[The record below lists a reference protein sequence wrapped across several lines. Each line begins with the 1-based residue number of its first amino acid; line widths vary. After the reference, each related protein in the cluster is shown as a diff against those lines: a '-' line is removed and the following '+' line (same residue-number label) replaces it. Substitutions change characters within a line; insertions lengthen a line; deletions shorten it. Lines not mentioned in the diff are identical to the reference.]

1 LDKAIIV
8 DTDIASAFAKI
19 ERLNL
24 LLCLFS
30 NHSIYITPRI
40 FEELSVSLDYGY
52 TFPLDVFES
61 FDIVYPSEGEN
72 KFYKEMLVG
81 NKSLGKGELEAISI
95 CKNRGYMF
103 SSMDFAALQFAVSMN
118 IDVLDL
124 QSILRALW
132 RSGIKSKDEVKI
144 IIREIEDK
152 DNTSISDSHSIVE

>member
-1 LDKAIIV
+1 
-8 DTDIASAFAKI
+8 
-19 ERLNL
+19 
-24 LLCLFS
+24 
-30 NHSIYITPRI
+30 
-40 FEELSVSLDYGY
+40 
-52 TFPLDVFES
+52 
-61 FDIVYPSEGEN
+61 
-72 KFYKEMLVG
+72 MLVG

-132 RSGIKSKDEVKI
+132 RSGIKSKDEVKM

-152 DNTSISDSHSIVE
+152 DNTSIGDSHSIVE

>member
-1 LDKAIIV
+1 MPILK
-8 DTDIASAFAKI
+8 SF
-19 ERLNL
+19 N
-24 LLCLFS
+24 
-30 NHSIYITPRI
+30 IYTPRI

-132 RSGIKSKDEVKI
+132 RSGIKSKDEVKM

-152 DNTSISDSHSIVE
+152 DNTSIVDSHSIVE

>member
-1 LDKAIIV
+1 V

-19 ERLNL
+19 KRLDL
-24 LLCLFS
+24 LLRLFS
-30 NHSIYITPRI
+30 NHSIFITPRI

-61 FDIVYPSEGEN
+61 FDILYPSEEES
-72 KFYKEMLVG
+72 KSYKEMLIG
-81 NKSLGKGELEAISI
+81 NKSLGKGELEAITI
-95 CKNRGYMF
+95 CKSRGYVF

-132 RSGIKSKDEVKI
+132 RSGIKSKDEVKM
-144 IIREIEDK
+144 IIREIEEK
-152 DNTSISDSHSIVE
+152 DNTSIRDAQSIIE

>member
-1 LDKAIIV
+1 M

-30 NHSIYITPRI
+30 NNSIYITPRI

-52 TFPLDVFES
+52 TFPLDVFEN

-103 SSMDFAALQFAVSMN
+103 SSMDFVALQFAVSMN

-132 RSGIKSKDEVKI
+132 RSGIKSKDEVKM